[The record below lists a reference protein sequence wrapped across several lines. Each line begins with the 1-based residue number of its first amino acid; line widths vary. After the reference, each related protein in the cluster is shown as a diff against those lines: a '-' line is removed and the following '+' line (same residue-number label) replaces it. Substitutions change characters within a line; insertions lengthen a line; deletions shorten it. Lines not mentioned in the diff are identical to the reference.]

1 MEIQALFGMASMTEA
16 EETADGTKRLLRGI
30 ASFEALKG
38 LLALIAALGLLGLV
52 HHDLHQAVAALI
64 GHIGLRPG
72 GEYPAMVLGQID
84 RWLAADRIP
93 LLLAAGCYVV
103 VRFTEAYGLWHARP
117 WGEKLGAL
125 SGALYV
131 PFELQHL
138 IHRPSALAV
147 AVLATNVAVVG
158 FLVWRLRRRSTA
170 PPLVG
175 GAGP

>member
-1 MEIQALFGMASMTEA
+1 VLPSDSAARHS
-16 EETADGTKRLLRGI
+16 ADGTKRLLRGI

-38 LLALIAALGLLGLV
+38 LLALAAALGLLGLV
-52 HHDLHQAVAALI
+52 HHDLRQAAAALI

-72 GEYPAMVLGQID
+72 GQYPAMVLGEID
-84 RWLAADRIP
+84 RWLAADRVS
-93 LLLAAGCYVV
+93 LLLAAGGYVV
-103 VRFTEAYGLWHARP
+103 LRFTEAYGLWHARP

-138 IHRPSALAV
+138 VHRPSALTV
-147 AVLATNVAVVG
+147 AVLAANVAVVG
-158 FLVWRLRRRSTA
+158 FLVWRLRRRATA
-170 PPLVG
+170 PPHVG